1 MQDTERDNVF
11 YIFKSLFI
19 RCLGNDGDD
28 NISLI
33 FKSRG
38 NFTQS
43 YELSIDS

>member
-1 MQDTERDNVF
+1 MSVF
-11 YIFKSLFI
+11 IFKSLWSSH
-19 RCLGNDGDD
+19 LGNDGDD
-28 NISLI
+28 KINLI